1 MRFGVPW
8 VRIPPCPPKNT
19 SNALFILEIEMSK
32 FASSIRFQAKKGQEN
47 AFMEANLKLDIAD
60 YAGCLSHQCINAG
73 NGRFQSVAVWE
84 SEDAI
89 VQAIPLLIK
98 YPRYAHTNARRNFS

>member
-1 MRFGVPW
+1 
-8 VRIPPCPPKNT
+8 
-19 SNALFILEIEMSK
+19 MSK

-89 VQAIPLLIK
+89 VQARPLLIK
-98 YPRYAHTNARRNFS
+98 FLDTLRQMLEEISPELGVTDPISGYIIGK